1 MRIRA
6 ALSCALVTL
15 LFLDFLDLTG
25 VAAAFAAQPL
35 EPVACPV
42 AVTDVTCYRGQDDN
56 GSYVLAGVPKTW
68 DGVLVVHAHGGP
80 RLAPITPNYS
90 DKDFERFSEF
100 VRDGHAFV
108 AASYRRPGYGARM
121 AAEDTENARKAFV
134 EKFGKPRRTIMH
146 GQSWGGDVGA
156 RVIELYAI
164 APDGAR
170 NYDGALLTSGV
181 IAGGTRTYNPR
192 IDLRALF
199 QYYCHSLPKADEP
212 QYDLGIG
219 LPPDSKLTH
228 KELRA
233 RFDACTGENLP
244 AAQRS
249 PEQSRALSE
258 MAALTRIPAHVLFAH
273 LSWATFL
280 FRDIAVHITGG
291 RSPFGNVGV
300 VYRGSSD
307 DDRLNRE
314 VPRVVADPQA
324 RAQLAYDS
332 DPTGQIA
339 IPVLTLHAI
348 DDPTAAV
355 ENEAAYRDT
364 VEHAGNA
371 RLLVQTFAREH
382 VHSKLSS
389 PLYPAELDALLAWI
403 DKGER
408 PTPQAVLARCHAK
421 QQAFAGDC
429 TIDPDY
435 RVAPFDSRSWPRTP

>member
-1 MRIRA
+1 MRM
-6 ALSCALVTL
+6 
-15 LFLDFLDLTG
+15 F
-25 VAAAFAAQPL
+25 AAFTFAVAGLAVHLTWLVPASATQPL
-35 EPVACPV
+35 EPIACPATV
-42 AVTDVTCYRGQDDN
+42 ADVTCYRGQDDN
-56 GSYVLAGVPKTW
+56 GSYILAGVPKAW

-80 RLAPITPNYS
+80 RLAPITPDYS
-90 DKDFERFSEF
+90 NKDFERFSEF

-121 AAEDTENARKAFV
+121 AAEDIENARKAFIG
-134 EKFGKPRRTIMH
+134 KFGKPRRTIMH

-156 RVIELYAI
+156 RVVELYAI
-164 APDGAR
+164 APDGTR

-181 IAGGTRTYNPR
+181 IGGGTRTYNPR

-199 QYYCHSLPKADEP
+199 QYYCHSLPKPDEP

-219 LPPDSKLTH
+219 LPADSKLDQ

-233 RFDACTGENLP
+233 RFDACTGENVP

-249 PEQSRALSE
+249 PEQGRALSE
-258 MAALTRIPAHVLFAH
+258 MAALTRIPERALFSH
-273 LSWATFL
+273 LAWATFL
-280 FRDIAVHITGG
+280 FRNIATHIAGG
-291 RSPFGNVGV
+291 KSPFGNIGV

-314 VPRVVADPQA
+314 VPRVSADPQA
-324 RAQLAYDS
+324 RALLAYDS

-408 PTPQAVLARCHAK
+408 PTPQAVLDRCHAK
-421 QQAFAGDC
+421 QQAYPGDC
-429 TIDPDY
+429 TIDPAY
-435 RVAPFDSRSWPRTP
+435 QVAPFLSRSWPRTP